1 MRGTSK
7 GSAARASSADG
18 VVRPGVARRYD
29 PPPMMRP
36 DERLSSRRT
45 SCVGLAGGSPAAV
58 SAVAP
63 RSRSQAEGE
72 IRPPER
78 DVESLSSDV
87 RRSRGSEVAGPTRER
102 ELCSLERLKPQGEEA
117 EPLMSRRRQQTARNG
132 RMRAGLL
139 RGMGE
144 GTRRQPDTE
153 QERSSSTALV
163 GASDDEQA
171 ASQAASRR
179 EEVRGVRSTADV
191 AGQNRGGGKE
201 PCFGRAGWRR

>member
-1 MRGTSK
+1 M
-7 GSAARASSADG
+7 
-18 VVRPGVARRYD
+18 V
-29 PPPMMRP
+29 RP
-36 DERLSSRRT
+36 DESLASRRS
-45 SCVGLAGGSPAAV
+45 SCVGLVGGSPTAV

-72 IRPPER
+72 IRPSER

-87 RRSRGSEVAGPTRER
+87 RRSRGSEVAGPTRKR
-102 ELCSLERLKPQGEEA
+102 ELCSSERVKSKDEEA
-117 EPLMSRRRQQTARNG
+117 EPIMSRRRQQTARSG
-132 RMRAGLL
+132 RSGAGLL
-139 RGMGE
+139 RSMGE

-153 QERSSSTALV
+153 QERSSSTAQV

-171 ASQAASRR
+171 DRQAASRR